1 MRFGEYDEL
10 NVTRALYD
18 FFYLDGVKDAEVT
31 HWTWFRNR
39 KVSKNMNFPR
49 ENHITSPHQTP
60 RIRNTQTIHFILR
73 CHLIISSWWQQSNG
87 HNFIYIV
94 SVIIRMKIIV
104 LCLICWKIMH
114 FHCVHLLL
122 ISISCDCVIK
132 CSCLEWISVITKHSS
147 DWKILKTFTEG
158 IKSSEKIETNSHQS
172 GWYRQ
177 HIHESSWWFE
187 NVDNT
192 YSVTDV
198 IAAREREKKR
208 QHYTS
213 VAFPIQ
219 KTKHSITHDWILSLL
234 DTTRDNLLRQLGQM
248 YFLFKSKY
256 SARPTIAHTHT
267 QIHITDTQNILD
279 SFSIVSKRRR
289 VLFIVSTHNV
299 FFLGIWHWIG
309 APV

>member
-1 MRFGEYDEL
+1 MLENYAFSL
-10 NVTRALYD
+10 CPFVID
-18 FFYLDGVKDAEVT
+18 FHFL
-31 HWTWFRNR
+31 WLC
-39 KVSKNMNFPR
+39 
-49 ENHITSPHQTP
+49 HQA
-60 RIRNTQTIHFILR
+60 F
-73 CHLIISSWWQQSNG
+73 
-87 HNFIYIV
+87 
-94 SVIIRMKIIV
+94 
-104 LCLICWKIMH
+104 
-114 FHCVHLLL
+114 
-122 ISISCDCVIK
+122 CDCV
-132 CSCLEWISVITKHSS
+132 
-147 DWKILKTFTEG
+147 ILKTFTEG

-299 FFLGIWHWIG
+299 FFFGYMTLNWCTRLNAKRVECYSSINCEPWVWKGKPFYVHILHDLTVRLNDTHSFNSSSIELSKRFASKTM
-309 APV
+309 APKSTKNPTYLARSWKEKPRSTWNFASELPNLLLFSHFKCFQRIFA